1 MADQDINISIKTTA
15 DTTGAEAAK
24 VALDGVTKSVPPTAE
39 TQAAADA
46 QARLNQASAEYHASL
61 PPAIQDTQDFSKALE
76 DVSEKGDDTA
86 DAVNK
91 VDQRVRAIAFAQA
104 AQLAG
109 GLADAMGTVADSLRK
124 VDPEAAKTLDS
135 VSELGSG
142 ISTVTGAAAQGFAA
156 GGPWGAVAG
165 ATIGALGLVFKK
177 FTDDIAEHNKA
188 IAVAAAVQEK
198 LTEKIRDANEA
209 VGANKYAKLGL
220 DTSAA
225 KDQVDALNLSF
236 QRQLDLQNELRKL
249 NETRAENAAKI
260 ELAQINVAES
270 TGGIGAAEA
279 DQRRAE
285 IRANIAELNKQAALA
300 AAEERIRA
308 EQLELDNLSRYQ
320 AAVQQKIQEATGELA
335 TLNDQRAELQLVLA
349 YSKVSGGVSQST
361 IGNIQ
366 DRLDRNSG
374 ELGKGTAD
382 LAALEKDL
390 AGIPEKVEAQKA
402 TIGALRASVDVAKQA
417 IESDFGASQ
426 IGTLADEIVSKTRE
440 AETQNTAVLNAA
452 KTSVDNTIAS
462 ILQEG
467 GKIPFALEKQQAD
480 IVRLLNDAIPNATQ
494 TAEISRALTDL
505 RNASAEKDTAFISG
519 LAANLAVTQQTLRQ
533 VAELRAAII
542 RLENT
547 QPQ

>member
-24 VALDGVTKSVPPTAE
+24 VALDGVTGAVPPTAE

-46 QARLNQASAEYHASL
+46 QARLNAASADYHASM
-61 PPAIQDTQDFSKALE
+61 PPAIQDAEDFSQALE
-76 DVSEKGDDTA
+76 HVSDNGNDTA

-91 VDQRVRAIAFAQA
+91 VDQRVRAMAFAQA

-109 GLADAMGTVADSLRK
+109 GLADAMGVVADSLRE
-124 VDPEAAKTLDS
+124 VDPEAAKTLDT
-135 VSELGSG
+135 VSDLGAG

-165 ATIGALGLVFKK
+165 ATIGTLGLVFKK

-198 LTEKIRDANEA
+198 LTEKIREANEA

-220 DTSAA
+220 DTAAA
-225 KDQVDALNLSF
+225 KDEVDALNLSF
-236 QRQLDLQNELRKL
+236 ERQLDLQNELRKL
-249 NETRAENAAKI
+249 NETRAENAGKI
-260 ELAQINVAES
+260 ALAQVAVAES
-270 TGGIGAAEA
+270 TGGLTA
-279 DQRRAE
+279 DQADQQRAE

-300 AAEERIRA
+300 QAEERIRA
-308 EQLELDNLSRYQ
+308 EQLALDNLARYE
-320 AAVQQKIQEATGELA
+320 AAVQQKIQDANAQLAILSGQRADLESELA
-335 TLNDQRAELQLVLA
+335 SAQ
-349 YSKVSGGVSQST
+349 GGGASQAA
-361 IGNIQ
+361 IGRIQ
-366 DRLDRNSG
+366 DALDRNSG
-374 ELGKGTAD
+374 QLGKGSED
-382 LAALEKDL
+382 LAALEKEL
-390 AGIPEKVEAQKA
+390 AGIPAKVEEQKA
-402 TIGALRASVDVAKQA
+402 TIEAVRASVAVAKEA

-426 IGTLADEIVSKTRE
+426 VGTLADEIVAKTRE

-452 KTSVDNTIAS
+452 KTSVDNTIAA

-494 TAEISRALTDL
+494 TNEISRALTDL
-505 RNASAEKDTAFISG
+505 RNASAEKDAALISG
-519 LAANLAVTQQTLRQ
+519 LAANIAAVQASQRQ
-533 VAELRAAII
+533 IAELRAAII

-547 QPQ
+547 Q

>member
-24 VALDGVTKSVPPTAE
+24 VALDGVTKAVPPTSE

-46 QARLNQASAEYHASL
+46 QARLNQASAEYQASL
-61 PPAIQDTQDFSKALE
+61 PPAIQDTQDFSQALE

-109 GLADAMGTVADSLRK
+109 GLADAMGVVADSLRE

-220 DTSAA
+220 DTAAA

-236 QRQLDLQNELRKL
+236 ERQLNLQNELRKL

-320 AAVQQKIQEATGELA
+320 AAVQQKIQDANTQLSILSG
-335 TLNDQRAELQLVLA
+335 QRADLESELKSA
-349 YSKVSGGVSQST
+349 KEGGASQAA
-361 IGNIQ
+361 IGRIQ
-366 DRLDRNSG
+366 DALDINSG
-374 ELGKGTAD
+374 KIGKGTED

-402 TIGALRASVDVAKQA
+402 TIEAVRQSVDVAKQA

-452 KTSVDNTIAS
+452 KTSVDNTIAA
-462 ILQEG
+462 IAQEG
-467 GKIPFALEKQQAD
+467 GKIPYALEKQQAD

>member
-24 VALDGVTKSVPPTAE
+24 VALDGVTGAVPPTAE

-46 QARLNQASAEYHASL
+46 QARLNAASADYHASM
-61 PPAIQDTQDFSKALE
+61 PPAIQATEDFSQALE
-76 DVSEKGDDTA
+76 DVSDNGNDTA

-91 VDQRVRAIAFAQA
+91 VDQRVRAMAFAQA

-109 GLADAMGTVADSLRK
+109 GLADAMGVVADSLRE
-124 VDPEAAKTLDS
+124 VDPEAAKTLDT
-135 VSELGSG
+135 VSDLGAG

-165 ATIGALGLVFKK
+165 ATIGTLGLVFKK

-198 LTEKIRDANEA
+198 LTEKIREANEA

-220 DTSAA
+220 DTAAA
-225 KDQVDALNLSF
+225 KDEVDALNLSF
-236 QRQLDLQNELRKL
+236 ERQLDLQNELRKL
-249 NETRAENAAKI
+249 NETRAENAGKI
-260 ELAQINVAES
+260 ALAQVAVAES
-270 TGGIGAAEA
+270 TGGLTA
-279 DQRRAE
+279 DQADQQRAE

-300 AAEERIRA
+300 QAEERIRA
-308 EQLELDNLSRYQ
+308 EQLALDNLARYE
-320 AAVQQKIQEATGELA
+320 AAVQQKIQDANAQLAILSGQRADLESELA
-335 TLNDQRAELQLVLA
+335 SAQ
-349 YSKVSGGVSQST
+349 GGGASQAA
-361 IGNIQ
+361 IGRIQ
-366 DRLDRNSG
+366 DALDRNSG
-374 ELGKGTAD
+374 QLGKGSED

-390 AGIPEKVEAQKA
+390 AGIPAKVEEQKA
-402 TIGALRASVDVAKQA
+402 TIEAVRASVAVAKEA

-426 IGTLADEIVSKTRE
+426 VGTLADEIVAKTRE

-452 KTSVDNTIAS
+452 KTSVDNTIAT

-494 TAEISRALTDL
+494 TNEISRALTDL
-505 RNASAEKDTAFISG
+505 RNASAEKDAALISG
-519 LAANLAVTQQTLRQ
+519 LAANIAAVQASQRQ
-533 VAELRAAII
+533 IAELRAAII

-547 QPQ
+547 Q

>member
-24 VALDGVTKSVPPTAE
+24 VALDGVTGAVPPTAE

-46 QARLNQASAEYHASL
+46 QARLNAASADYHASM
-61 PPAIQDTQDFSKALE
+61 PPAIQDAEDFSQALE
-76 DVSEKGDDTA
+76 HVSDNGNDTA

-91 VDQRVRAIAFAQA
+91 VDQRVRAMAFAQA

-109 GLADAMGTVADSLRK
+109 GLADAMGVVADSLRE
-124 VDPEAAKTLDS
+124 VDPEAAKTLDT
-135 VSELGSG
+135 VSDLGAG

-165 ATIGALGLVFKK
+165 ATIGTLGLVFKK

-198 LTEKIRDANEA
+198 LTEKIREANEA

-220 DTSAA
+220 DTAAA
-225 KDQVDALNLSF
+225 KDEVDALNLSF
-236 QRQLDLQNELRKL
+236 ERQLDLQNELRKL
-249 NETRAENAAKI
+249 NETRAENAGKI
-260 ELAQINVAES
+260 ALAQVAVAES
-270 TGGIGAAEA
+270 TGGLTA
-279 DQRRAE
+279 DQADQQRAE

-300 AAEERIRA
+300 QAEERIRA
-308 EQLELDNLSRYQ
+308 EQLALDNLARYE
-320 AAVQQKIQEATGELA
+320 AAVQQKIQDANAQLAILSGQRADLESELA
-335 TLNDQRAELQLVLA
+335 SAQ
-349 YSKVSGGVSQST
+349 GGGASQAA
-361 IGNIQ
+361 IGRIQ
-366 DRLDRNSG
+366 DALDRNSG
-374 ELGKGTAD
+374 QLGKGSED

-390 AGIPEKVEAQKA
+390 AGIPAKVEEQKA
-402 TIGALRASVDVAKQA
+402 TIEAVRASVAVAKEA

-426 IGTLADEIVSKTRE
+426 VGTLADEIVAKTRE

-452 KTSVDNTIAS
+452 KTSVDNTIAA

-494 TAEISRALTDL
+494 TNEISRALTDL
-505 RNASAEKDTAFISG
+505 RNASAEKDAALISG
-519 LAANLAVTQQTLRQ
+519 LAANIAAVQASQRQ
-533 VAELRAAII
+533 IAELRAAII

-547 QPQ
+547 Q